1 MRSKPNAGNSPASK
15 LRKSRTGITGFD
27 ELTLGGLP
35 EGRPTIV
42 CGGPGCGKTMF
53 AAEFLARGAQ
63 QFDEPGVLMAFE
75 ESAEDIAKNVASLG
89 FDLKH
94 LETQKKLAMDYVR
107 IEPAEIHETGA
118 YDLEGLFVRLQH
130 AVDSVKAKRVVLDT
144 LEAVFSAFSDTAV
157 LRAEIRRLFRWLK
170 DRGLTA
176 VITAERGSDTLT
188 RYGLEEYVSD
198 CVIFLDHRIS
208 EQIST
213 RRLRVVKYRGS
224 SHGADE
230 YPFLIDDRGFSVLPI
245 TSMRLDHQVST
256 ERVPSGID
264 DLDEMLEGKGF
275 YRGSSVMLTGTAGS
289 GKTSLATLFA
299 NQVCVDRKRCL
310 YIAFEESPAQIIR
323 NVRSIGIGLEP
334 HIKKG
339 ALRMEAWRPTQNG
352 LEMHLLKIHKLVE
365 EFKPDAIVID
375 PVTNLVSGD
384 SNEVHSM
391 LMRLLDFLKTQQIT
405 ALLTTLTNGG
415 VALEATAVGISSLID
430 TWILLRDV
438 ELNGERNRCL
448 YVLKSRGMAHSNQV
462 REFLF
467 TDHGIKLIPAY
478 VGLGNVLT
486 GSARLAQE
494 AREKATA
501 LVRSQETERKR
512 TELELK
518 RAALEGQI
526 AVLRAQFAEEE
537 DRVTRLIQQEEQ
549 LETQLAKDEVQMGKF
564 RNVSSSGNGRSLS
577 VGGGS

>member
-1 MRSKPNAGNSPASK
+1 
-15 LRKSRTGITGFD
+15 
-27 ELTLGGLP
+27 
-35 EGRPTIV
+35 
-42 CGGPGCGKTMF
+42 
-53 AAEFLARGAQ
+53 
-63 QFDEPGVLMAFE
+63 
-75 ESAEDIAKNVASLG
+75 
-89 FDLKH
+89 
-94 LETQKKLAMDYVR
+94 
-107 IEPAEIHETGA
+107 
-118 YDLEGLFVRLQH
+118 
-130 AVDSVKAKRVVLDT
+130 
-144 LEAVFSAFSDTAV
+144 
-157 LRAEIRRLFRWLK
+157 
-170 DRGLTA
+170 
-176 VITAERGSDTLT
+176 
-188 RYGLEEYVSD
+188 
-198 CVIFLDHRIS
+198 
-208 EQIST
+208 
-213 RRLRVVKYRGS
+213 
-224 SHGADE
+224 
-230 YPFLIDDRGFSVLPI
+230 
-245 TSMRLDHQVST
+245 
-256 ERVPSGID
+256 
-264 DLDEMLEGKGF
+264 
-275 YRGSSVMLTGTAGS
+275 
-289 GKTSLATLFA
+289 
-299 NQVCVDRKRCL
+299 
-310 YIAFEESPAQIIR
+310 
-323 NVRSIGIGLEP
+323 
-334 HIKKG
+334 
-339 ALRMEAWRPTQNG
+339 MEAWRPTQNG

-549 LETQLAKDEVQMGKF
+549 LE
-564 RNVSSSGNGRSLS
+564 
-577 VGGGS
+577 